1 MSEREIIN
9 CSSPEIA
16 AEFNEQFNT
25 KNNKQELVSQIKG
38 ANLEK
43 ENSWYNDQCN
53 QITRREKQTKIKPD
67 LDIDA
72 YMKVRKKIGH
82 Y

>member
-1 MSEREIIN
+1 MN

-25 KNNKQELVSQIKG
+25 KNNNQELVSPIKG

-43 ENSWYNDQCN
+43 
-53 QITRREKQTKIKPD
+53 RKQ
-67 LDIDA
+67 L
-72 YMKVRKKIGH
+72 V
-82 Y
+82 

>member
-43 ENSWYNDQCN
+43 EN
-53 QITRREKQTKIKPD
+53 R
-67 LDIDA
+67 L
-72 YMKVRKKIGH
+72 KK
-82 Y
+82 